1 MEALKRRAFNI
12 GLLWLAACGGGDGAT
27 ADSAPQQGQAPTPTP
42 PPPAGPSPAPG
53 PAPSPVPTPS
63 PGPSPSPAP
72 DTGLYVSAQYATS
85 RITQHRDLIYSR
97 RPNAGSQFT
106 SEITRV
112 AEQSSGAQLVL
123 KLDLAVPPNASAQS
137 RQPLIV
143 WLHGGGLVSGGKEEV
158 ADQMLSYA
166 QAGYVAA
173 SVNYRLT
180 PGIETNAAL
189 RVRALQQAV
198 EDTMNAI
205 RFLRANAATY
215 GIDASRVAT
224 FGNSAGGSISLVNA
238 IEFDTLTG
246 TVSDYPGVTSKVQG
260 AVSTGATL
268 VDGTSNS
275 DSLVHYDAG
284 DTPVLLYHANP
295 TDGTSG
301 ATWSAAVLPTQSRIN
316 GSGNSCVVVAQ
327 PDRSHTVDLSLGGAY
342 WPAAKAFLWA
352 RLRLAELR

>member
-1 MEALKRRAFNI
+1 
-12 GLLWLAACGGGDGAT
+12 
-27 ADSAPQQGQAPTPTP
+27 
-42 PPPAGPSPAPG
+42 
-53 PAPSPVPTPS
+53 
-63 PGPSPSPAP
+63 
-72 DTGLYVSAQYATS
+72 
-85 RITQHRDLIYSR
+85 
-97 RPNAGSQFT
+97 
-106 SEITRV
+106 V
-112 AEQSSGAQLVL
+112 AEQSSGAPLAL
-123 KLDLAVPPNASAQS
+123 KLDLAVPPNASATS
-137 RQPLIV
+137 RQPLII

-166 QAGYVAA
+166 RAGYVAA

-180 PGIETNAAL
+180 PGIETNVAL
-189 RVRALQQAV
+189 RIRALQQAV

-205 RFLRANAATY
+205 RFLRANAAAY
-215 GIDASRVAT
+215 GIDTTRVAT

-238 IEFDTLTG
+238 IEFDTLAG
-246 TVSDYPGVTSKVQG
+246 AVSDYPGVSSKVHA

-268 VDGTSNS
+268 VDGTSTA

-295 TDGTSG
+295 TDGTSE

-316 GSGNSCVVVAQ
+316 GSGNTCVVVAQ

-342 WPAAKAFLWA
+342 WPAAKGFLWA